1 MLDLAP
7 SRPSRVTIDVRTTLT
22 HGEMSGTKR
31 RMARPAGSTLP
42 RSSAVRHR
50 TGRVRRTS
58 SGSRRILVVMTSS
71 RAPRRYLAGSP
82 FQPEPEPAIEQFEC
96 GDLVSHDA
104 YGMGRVV
111 GREAE
116 AVTVDFRTQTVR
128 VMSPF
133 HKMAKL

>member
-1 MLDLAP
+1 MRRSADDGFLCVAL
-7 SRPSRVTIDVRTTLT
+7 L
-22 HGEMSGTKR
+22 GGSG
-31 RMARPAGSTLP
+31 AL
-42 RSSAVRHR
+42 HLQ
-50 TGRVRRTS
+50 VRRTS
-58 SGSRRILVVMTSS
+58 PGSRRILVVMTSS

-82 FQPEPEPAIEQFEC
+82 FQPDPEPAIEQFEC